1 MERAAVESTSSPCR
15 KPSGSLF
22 TKWTLKCGL
31 YFLRFSSCW
40 AELRFGAFL
49 PFVIML
55 LVFIGQL
62 SLHKLLEM
70 RDPEHQ
76 CVFRAKATCSH
87 LPNSN
92 MCSVLIS
99 QHVSSPPHSY
109 RGGCWLKE
117 NKWRCLS
124 NRATHPFSKRLAY
137 ATDFEVVPT
146 MSHHF
151 HIITPHQ
158 AADAA
163 RCCIP
168 FSSANASSQ
177 GGTKSLPGVI
187 LTNSCSLFL
196 MSKDS

>member
-15 KPSGSLF
+15 KPSGSLI

-109 RGGCWLKE
+109 RGGDADWKKTSGGVWATGPPTHSPRDLPTQLILRWFQLCHITSISSLHTKQQMQQDVVSHFPLPMLPPKE
-117 NKWRCLS
+117 GQK
-124 NRATHPFSKRLAY
+124 
-137 ATDFEVVPT
+137 V
-146 MSHHF
+146 
-151 HIITPHQ
+151 
-158 AADAA
+158 
-163 RCCIP
+163 
-168 FSSANASSQ
+168 
-177 GGTKSLPGVI
+177 SLV
-187 LTNSCSLFL
+187 LY
-196 MSKDS
+196 